1 MEPKASLPSVTPQA
15 PQPEKGLEFR
25 EKFPVS
31 EGDCPQE
38 PFAHSFTP
46 SLAQHRHRQPHV
58 GNYGALYLFVLPRV
72 NAFHTPLVP
81 EGRGILHA
89 PSKTHP
95 GAAPNT
101 PKHPHPHRAGCPNTS
116 GGRARTALSGG
127 RAASSPRCHRK
138 VAVPSHCRSHSPS
151 RG

>member
-72 NAFHTPLVP
+72 NSLHTPLVP
-81 EGRGILHA
+81 EGRGRN
-89 PSKTHP
+89 S
-95 GAAPNT
+95 
-101 PKHPHPHRAGCPNTS
+101 TS
-116 GGRARTALSGG
+116 TEQNPPR
-127 RAASSPRCHRK
+127 SSPGH
-138 VAVPSHCRSHSPS
+138 PQTSPSPS
-151 RG
+151 RRVPQHERRASQNRPERGKSRVLTPVPP